1 MSRILDYLY
10 HCTTYNCIFTCDII
24 KYLSKLSFVLQL
36 TSLIAI
42 PGPRRAPLSAEKKA
56 DILTGMFRSLFGIS
70 NHLTYMR
77 LKAFGLSW
85 AQ

>member
-1 MSRILDYLY
+1 
-10 HCTTYNCIFTCDII
+10 
-24 KYLSKLSFVLQL
+24 
-36 TSLIAI
+36 
-42 PGPRRAPLSAEKKA
+42 LSAEKKA

-77 LKAFGLSW
+77 LKAFGLPC